1 MKDSSKIHVL
11 NPNNHKSQELQK
23 LPLLKGGLKANVCC
37 KHIIIYFKFCSEC
50 SGQERDAL
58 FTQKIQQCMVLFDFI
73 QDPLSDLKFKE
84 VKRSALNEL
93 VEYVTQN
100 RGILTDDVYP
110 EAVKMVSD
118 FQIEV
123 FSKCLSL
130 FLSCFFLIQ
139 HLILLR
145 ITIK

>member
-23 LPLLKGGLKANVCC
+23 LPLLKGCLKVQSVCC
-37 KHIIIYFKFCSEC
+37 KYIVIYYELQLFCSEC
-50 SGQERDAL
+50 TGQERDTL
-58 FTQKIQQCMVLFDFI
+58 FIQKIQQCMVLFDFI

-110 EAVKMVSD
+110 EAVKMVS
-118 FQIEV
+118 E
-123 FSKCLSL
+123 
-130 FLSCFFLIQ
+130 FLIE
-139 HLILLR
+139 LFYNGI
-145 ITIK
+145 ISVFFFCISFY